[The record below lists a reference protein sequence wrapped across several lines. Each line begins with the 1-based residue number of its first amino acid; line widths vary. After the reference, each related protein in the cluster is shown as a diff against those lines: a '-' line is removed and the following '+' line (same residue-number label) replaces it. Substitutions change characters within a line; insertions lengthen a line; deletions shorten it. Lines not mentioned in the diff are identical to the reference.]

1 MPISYKDLQRYSVTK
16 SDIQNINADKVFPKK
31 LSYLALVLSFIV
43 IISQIFIISTNI
55 SDSEKMSSIEIPVL
69 EMSAINIRLN
79 GSIYHSFEMLVNS
92 NQNQKVYLEKI
103 QTYRHALLFNLNSF
117 DSLIEKL
124 GFTIKLAPSRIILSS
139 LENEV
144 LKLLEQNKIKEAQ
157 SILSSSKFQNLFSS
171 FSEKS
176 QDITEKL
183 TIKREKSI
191 KDKHS
196 KLILM
201 AIATEI
207 LFIFI
212 VLLWAKIYAGYNTNV
227 NTRKELEND
236 LEEQR
241 VMSFNTAK
249 LVSLG
254 EMSAG
259 IAHEI
264 NNPLTIIT
272 GSATRL
278 RAKLKKLEIDDPV
291 VSKHITT
298 INETIFRIANI
309 VKSMRTI
316 SRDGTNDEFSK
327 IQVSELYNDSL
338 VLLSEKRRNANV
350 VINISETDESY
361 CIMGRATELSQ
372 VIINIIE
379 NGIDALESCEIDL
392 RQILLSSE
400 LNGAKVV
407 LKITDNG
414 PGIPKNIIDKIFD
427 PFFTTKDVGKG
438 TGLGLSLS
446 KKLVESQNGEIYI
459 EQSKGQTSF
468 LLVFDRILE
477 DNLKKVG

>member
-1 MPISYKDLQRYSVTK
+1 M
-16 SDIQNINADKVFPKK
+16 QNINADKVFPKK

-43 IISQIFIISTNI
+43 IISQIFIISKNI
-55 SDSEKMSSIEIPVL
+55 SDAEKMSSIEIPVL

-92 NQNQKVYLEKI
+92 NKNQKVYLEKI
-103 QTYRHALLFNLNSF
+103 QTYRDALMFNLNSF
-117 DSLIEKL
+117 DSFIEKL
-124 GFTIKLAPSRIILSS
+124 GFTIKLASSRIILST

-157 SILSSSKFQNLFSS
+157 SILVSSEFQNLFFS

-196 KLILM
+196 KLIIM
-201 AIATEI
+201 VIATAI
-207 LFIFI
+207 LFVFI

-272 GSATRL
+272 GSAIRL
-278 RAKLKKLEIDDPV
+278 RAKLKKLEIDDPM
-291 VSKHITT
+291 VSKHIAT
-298 INETIFRIANI
+298 INETIFRIASI

-338 VLLSEKRRNANV
+338 VLLSEKMRNADV
-350 VINISETDESY
+350 VINISETDEPY

-372 VIINIIE
+372 VIINIIG
-379 NGIDALESCEIDL
+379 NGIDALENYEIDS

-400 LNGAKVV
+400 LKGAKVV

-427 PFFTTKDVGKG
+427 PFYTTKDVGKG

-446 KKLVESQNGEIYI
+446 KKLVESHSGEIYI
-459 EQSKGQTSF
+459 EQSKGKTSF
-468 LLVFDRILE
+468 VLVFDSVLE
-477 DNLKKVG
+477 NNLKKVG